1 MNFSFLKNKR
11 FLFIVGL
18 YLLLNVFVNILHPIT
33 TVYVRELELD
43 SAFFGFFYSAMSLGQ
58 VVGSLLWGFLSDKK
72 GRKPWMI
79 LGTIGYALSQLGF
92 GFLNRYAIVIVLF
105 RLLSGF
111 FASAPITLFL
121 SAVIDESETSSRT
134 ESLSFAAGIALLG
147 ASIGYEVGGLLH
159 TYGGL
164 EIPTLFLVQSG
175 FGLVLALL
183 LFFFLPETRK
193 AIAEQTIEEKPK
205 EKKAVRLPII
215 VFLAFLLCLT
225 VGQVNLSKYTDTLVI
240 DRGYST
246 ATLGHYVFITGLLG
260 FFANLFL
267 IPVLK
272 KAKNLRHERLLLLF
286 VFVSAILILI
296 TYNVP
301 GDLLVMLYTSNLA
314 YAMIKTMITPLEQ
327 AHLAKNTNDSNRGT
341 VMGLRQSVISIGNV
355 IGPLVGSAVYVT
367 GSATIMNVSAGF
379 LGVGFLI
386 LILDL
391 FLERKAQKI

>member
-1 MNFSFLKNKR
+1 
-11 FLFIVGL
+11 
-18 YLLLNVFVNILHPIT
+18 
-33 TVYVRELELD
+33 
-43 SAFFGFFYSAMSLGQ
+43 
-58 VVGSLLWGFLSDKK
+58 
-72 GRKPWMI
+72 MI

-121 SAVIDESETSSRT
+121 SAVIDESEASSRT

-386 LILDL
+386 LILAL
-391 FLERKAQKI
+391 FLEKKA

>member
-1 MNFSFLKNKR
+1 M
-11 FLFIVGL
+11 
-18 YLLLNVFVNILHPIT
+18 
-33 TVYVRELELD
+33 
-43 SAFFGFFYSAMSLGQ
+43 
-58 VVGSLLWGFLSDKK
+58 
-72 GRKPWMI
+72 
-79 LGTIGYALSQLGF
+79 
-92 GFLNRYAIVIVLF
+92 
-105 RLLSGF
+105 
-111 FASAPITLFL
+111 
-121 SAVIDESETSSRT
+121 
-134 ESLSFAAGIALLG
+134 
-147 ASIGYEVGGLLH
+147 
-159 TYGGL
+159 
-164 EIPTLFLVQSG
+164 QSG
-175 FGLVLALL
+175 FGFVLALL
-183 LFFFLPETRK
+183 LLFFLPETRK
-193 AIAEQTIEEKPK
+193 AVAEQTIEEKPK

-386 LILDL
+386 LILAL
-391 FLERKAQKI
+391 FLERKA